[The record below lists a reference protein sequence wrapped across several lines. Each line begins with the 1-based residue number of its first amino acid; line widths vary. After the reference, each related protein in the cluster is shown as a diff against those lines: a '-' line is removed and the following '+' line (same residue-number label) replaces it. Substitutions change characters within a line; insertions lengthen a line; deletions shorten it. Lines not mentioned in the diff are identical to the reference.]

1 MDDVEV
7 FLEFLEVFDEGCYCF
22 VEVCCGAGV
31 GGRGLGDDCVHWEGG
46 VDVVILGEGK
56 VGKVLR
62 VEGTL
67 FLIHSSWAS
76 KFRGSE
82 TKGGFSVFG
91 GASAATQYKGVK
103 GPRIYSRF
111 FVPHA
116 FVHETAIVSC
126 RITQGLTLLL

>member
-1 MDDVEV
+1 MDYVEV

-22 VEVCCGAGV
+22 VEICCGAGV
-31 GGRGLGDDCVHWEGG
+31 GGRGLGDDCVHWEGA

-67 FLIHSSWAS
+67 FLIHGKLRPNFADRNS
-76 KFRGSE
+76 KGR
-82 TKGGFSVFG
+82 FSKFG

-103 GPRIYSRF
+103 GSADLQPVVRN
-111 FVPHA
+111 
-116 FVHETAIVSC
+116 SC
-126 RITQGLTLLL
+126 I